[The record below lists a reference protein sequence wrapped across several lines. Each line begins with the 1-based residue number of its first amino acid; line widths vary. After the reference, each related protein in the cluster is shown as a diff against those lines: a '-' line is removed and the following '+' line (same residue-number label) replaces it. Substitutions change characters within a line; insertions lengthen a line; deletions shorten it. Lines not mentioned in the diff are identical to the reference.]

1 MDAPSLRASE
11 RTSEYGST
19 WSPKFRANGH
29 ALKGAVRL
37 RGLDHVVT
45 LLKHEKAVFIG
56 ETARAPSFLEAPQ
69 SKPLQPA
76 TILLSET

>member
-1 MDAPSLRASE
+1 M
-11 RTSEYGST
+11 
-19 WSPKFRANGH
+19 
-29 ALKGAVRL
+29 KGAVRL